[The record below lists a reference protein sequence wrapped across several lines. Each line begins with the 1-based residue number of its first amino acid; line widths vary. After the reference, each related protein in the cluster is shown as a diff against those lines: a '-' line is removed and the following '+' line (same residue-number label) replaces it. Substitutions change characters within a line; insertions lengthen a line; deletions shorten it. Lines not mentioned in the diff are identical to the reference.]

1 MKIYICFI
9 FLICILYFLIVETV
23 NNNLIKECYSLL
35 GVLPI
40 KVYKDLTR
48 PENFKIELHK
58 LGCVYG
64 LVNISDSTNIK
75 QYIGSS
81 KDLYQR
87 LSDHLK
93 GRDSNSRLQ
102 RSISKYG
109 IEKFHFFIYYMHE
122 DPAVILTD
130 IETEVI
136 KSFPFEDLYNY
147 KREATSSLGYKHT
160 IEAIEKIK
168 KKKVFK

>member
-35 GVLPI
+35 EVLPI

-58 LGCVYG
+58 LGGVYG

-109 IEKFHFFIYYMHE
+109 IEKFNFFYLLH
-122 DPAVILTD
+122 
-130 IETEVI
+130 
-136 KSFPFEDLYNY
+136 
-147 KREATSSLGYKHT
+147 R
-160 IEAIEKIK
+160 
-168 KKKVFK
+168 

>member
-1 MKIYICFI
+1 MKYSVFSWKTRAKMKIYICFI
-9 FLICILYFLIVETV
+9 FLICILYFLIVETL
-23 NNNLIKECYSLL
+23 NNNLFKEFYSLL
-35 GVLPI
+35 GVFPI

-48 PENFKIELHK
+48 PAKFKIELHK
-58 LGCVYG
+58 VGGVYG

-87 LSDHLK
+87 LSDHLN

-109 IEKFHFFIYYMHE
+109 IEKFLSPRGSELCYFLYTWR
-122 DPAVILTD
+122 PCCD
-130 IETEVI
+130 INWYWNWSY
-136 KSFPFEDLYNY
+136 KKFSFWRL
-147 KREATSSLGYKHT
+147 
-160 IEAIEKIK
+160 
-168 KKKVFK
+168 V

>member
-1 MKIYICFI
+1 VDV
-9 FLICILYFLIVETV
+9 LVPL
-23 NNNLIKECYSLL
+23 NNNLIKESYLLL
-35 GVLPI
+35 GVLPL
-40 KVYKDLTR
+40 KVYKDLTK
-48 PENFKIELHK
+48 PEKLKIELHSIESV
-58 LGCVYG
+58 GGGVYG
-64 LVNISDSTNIK
+64 LLNISDSTNTK

-109 IEKFHFFIYYMHE
+109 IEKFHFVIYYIHE

-136 KSFPFEDLYNY
+136 KSFSFEDLYNY
-147 KREATSSLGYKHT
+147 NREANSSLGYKHT
-160 IEAIEKIK
+160 IEAIEKMK
-168 KKKVFK
+168 KDF